1 MLSLTVDA
9 GSSCLRE
16 HDSPRMRKT
25 MPAICGIA
33 LALCFFSRTL
43 LAQTSTPAPGA
54 TPTKTVVFL
63 GDSLTAGLGLPPTE
77 AFPALIAEKI
87 RAAGLPF
94 KVENAGLSGDTSAGA
109 LRRTDWLLQRPIDVL
124 VIELGGNDGLRGLPV
139 RSLKSNL
146 QAIIDKAKAKNPAV
160 KIVIAGMQIPPN
172 LGAEYA
178 TNFERVY
185 AELARENNAVLIPFL
200 LEGVG
205 GHRDLNQQD
214 MIHPTAAGHRIVADL
229 VWRTLEPILRKG

>member
-1 MLSLTVDA
+1 
-9 GSSCLRE
+9 
-16 HDSPRMRKT
+16 MRKT

-33 LALCFFSRTL
+33 LSLCFLSPIIFGQAPTPT
-43 LAQTSTPAPGA
+43 TSATPA
-54 TPTKTVVFL
+54 KTVVFL
-63 GDSLTAGLGLPPTE
+63 GDSLTAGLGVQPAE

-87 RAAGLPF
+87 HAARLPF
-94 KVENAGLSGDTSAGA
+94 EIQNAGLSGDTSAGA
-109 LRRTDWLLQRPIDVL
+109 LRRIDWLLQRPIDVL

-139 RSLKSNL
+139 KSLKANL
-146 QAIIDKAKAKNPAV
+146 QSIVDKVKAKNPAV

-178 TNFERVY
+178 ANFERVY
-185 AELARENNAVLIPFL
+185 ADLARENNAVLIPFL

>member
-1 MLSLTVDA
+1 
-9 GSSCLRE
+9 
-16 HDSPRMRKT
+16 

-33 LALCFFSRTL
+33 LALCFFSRAL
-43 LAQTSTPAPGA
+43 SAETSTPAPTTAAG
-54 TPTKTVVFL
+54 KTIVFL
-63 GDSLTAGLGLPPTE
+63 GDSLTAGLGLPRTE

-94 KVENAGLSGDTSAGA
+94 QVENAGLSGDTSAGA

-139 RSLKSNL
+139 KSLKANL
-146 QAIIDKAKAKNPAV
+146 QTIIDKAKTKNAAV
-160 KIVIAGMQIPPN
+160 RIVIAGMQIPPN
-172 LGAEYA
+172 LGADYA
-178 TNFERVY
+178 AEFERVY
-185 AELARENNAVLIPFL
+185 SELARENDATLIPFL

-205 GHRDLNQQD
+205 GRRDLNQPD
-214 MIHPTAAGHRIVADL
+214 MIHPTAAGHRIIADL

>member
-16 HDSPRMRKT
+16 HDSPRMKKT
-25 MPAICGIA
+25 MPAIGGIA
-33 LALCFFSRTL
+33 LALCFFSRATF
-43 LAQTSTPAPGA
+43 AQTSAPTPVA
-54 TPTKTVVFL
+54 TPTKTLVFL
-63 GDSLTAGLGLPPTE
+63 GDSLTAGLGLQPSE

-87 RAAGLPF
+87 RASGLPF
-94 KVENAGLSGDTSAGA
+94 QIENAGLSGDTSAGA
-109 LRRTDWLLQRPIDVL
+109 LRRIDWLLQRQIDVL

-139 RSLKSNL
+139 KSLKANV

-178 TNFERVY
+178 ASFERAGFAY
-185 AELARENNAVLIPFL
+185 RIAINECRWRSERAARRFHNERREFTCASADKTILGVSDIRSDNAI
-200 LEGVG
+200 
-205 GHRDLNQQD
+205 
-214 MIHPTAAGHRIVADL
+214 I
-229 VWRTLEPILRKG
+229 